1 MLTAGAIALPA
12 ETDPA
17 HGAGVA
23 TEDCGPPPVPPPPPP
38 PTMRTS
44 RDTIPAGTCQG
55 LVETGVRTT
64 SQVPSSAAVGEPSGQ
79 TVLDDPADETR
90 GITMRI
96 APVAAATTIVAIV
109 ARRDTIARRPT
120 PVVDMRPEPPLAL
133 VPTAAYDAGRNKS
146 RTHRDDARMRSAR
159 PRLHDPTVGC
169 PTVHG
174 RATPMAWQVRRMAAV
189 TPRTGPD
196 PTA

>member
-64 SQVPSSAAVGEPSGQ
+64 SQVPSSAAVGEPLGQ
-79 TVLDDPADETR
+79 TVLDDPAEVTR

-109 ARRDTIARRPT
+109 ARRDTVARRPA
-120 PVVDMRPEPPLAL
+120 PVVDMRPEPPWRWCPRLRTTRGGTCPVRIETTHGCDRLARGCTIPPS
-133 VPTAAYDAGRNKS
+133 VVRRSTAGR
-146 RTHRDDARMRSAR
+146 HRWRGRS
-159 PRLHDPTVGC
+159 G
-169 PTVHG
+169 
-174 RATPMAWQVRRMAAV
+174 AWL
-189 TPRTGPD
+189 P
-196 PTA
+196 